1 MVHERLKLI
10 RRIKYLNQ
18 LIKEELQEPSYN
30 AKTWIKFYQQQ
41 IEINQNY
48 LERLIA

>member
-30 AKTWIKFYQQQ
+30 SKTWIRFYQQQ
-41 IEINQNY
+41 IKINQNY